1 MESNLYPTWPQV
13 YVRTGMFM
21 RMSTTIDMKYIPMIW
36 EKNSTMMLELLEL
49 EIQMK
54 NLDIVN
60 NKPKENI

>member
-1 MESNLYPTWPQV
+1 
-13 YVRTGMFM
+13 MFM

-36 EKNSTMMLELLEL
+36 EKKSTMMLELLEL
-49 EIQMK
+49 EIQIK